1 MCATDHFRICLR
13 IGHRVA
19 PWAVSRYSTR
29 GRDLR
34 IDVPGHKAIPLG
46 LVELP
51 GEHPFAQAGDRAPE
65 LGEAVGAFAQA
76 DENGRLVAAAEQPDE
91 VFDGGTD

>member
-1 MCATDHFRICLR
+1 MGRQSVFYA
-13 IGHRVA
+13 
-19 PWAVSRYSTR
+19 

-34 IDVPGHKAIPLG
+34 IDVTGHKAMPLE

-65 LGEAVGAFAQA
+65 LSEAVGAFAQA
-76 DENGRLVAAAEQPDE
+76 DENGRLVAAAE
-91 VFDGGTD
+91 

>member
-1 MCATDHFRICLR
+1 MGRQSVFDA
-13 IGHRVA
+13 
-19 PWAVSRYSTR
+19 

-34 IDVPGHKAIPLG
+34 IDVTGHEAMPLE

-51 GEHPFAQAGDRAPE
+51 GEPPFAQAGDRAPE

-76 DENGRLVAAAEQPDE
+76 DENGRLVAAAEQTDE
-91 VFDGGTD
+91 VFDRDSD